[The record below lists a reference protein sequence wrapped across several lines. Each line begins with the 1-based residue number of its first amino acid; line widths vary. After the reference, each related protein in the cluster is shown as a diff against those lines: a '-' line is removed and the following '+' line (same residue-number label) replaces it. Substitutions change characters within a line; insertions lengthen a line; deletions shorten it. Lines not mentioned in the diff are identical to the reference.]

1 MPIMSSTIPPAEP
14 EVVPQ
19 EVPDSPEAQVPH
31 NDQTSSPINTTGPIV
46 ADDFSDESSEFGS
59 DGSDM
64 TSLSSSVLEY
74 EYENGRRYHSSRTVC
89 FVVFLRMIVC

>member
-46 ADDFSDESSEFGS
+46 ADDFSVCAAERRTFRVPCAHSVNR
-59 DGSDM
+59 M
-64 TSLSSSVLEY
+64 KVVSLGVTD
-74 EYENGRRYHSSRTVC
+74 R
-89 FVVFLRMIVC
+89 I